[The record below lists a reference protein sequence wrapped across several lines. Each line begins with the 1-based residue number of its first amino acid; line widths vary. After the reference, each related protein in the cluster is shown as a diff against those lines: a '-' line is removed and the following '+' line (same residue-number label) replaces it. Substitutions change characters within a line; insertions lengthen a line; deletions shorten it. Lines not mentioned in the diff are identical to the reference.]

1 MNLGKLKSARMS
13 RMPEKTKNKVSGVM
27 LYAKTPGITSF
38 SSLWSIKHAL
48 KTEKVGHT
56 GTLDSFAEGLLVV
69 LSGNLTHLV
78 PHITSFTKTYQAVVC
93 FGKETDTLDPTGDV
107 VKTGAAVSKE
117 QVEVALKKFTGAV
130 LQVPP
135 VYSALH
141 VDGKRASD
149 LVRGGNEIHL
159 ESRQVFVYKNELLDF
174 KEPSEND
181 ACSYALLEIVCS
193 KGTYIRALARDI
205 AYSLGTCAHLCA
217 LRRTKVGPFELKDAA
232 CFGELKEFSIENGI
246 QNAFYFQ
253 KEKEKIHLPFEQK
266 IKKSR
271 EDSAEKIQD
280 IRNHFLLFSQKL
292 ASLCG
297 FSCDILKPEFEKSYL
312 NGRPLSQKMF
322 DIAICGNVE
331 DEIAVFYS
339 SGAFAGIICK
349 NKDAKLSYGFV
360 VPPEKKEFKVFSW
373 NEFCSLNFP
382 VEWKS
387 KGCALTIGSFEAI
400 HAGHVALIKTA
411 VSQKNFVSG
420 IITFSSQIKNEGT
433 GLIFTLEQRLE
444 FFKDLGLDFAV
455 VIDFTQDFSKIEG
468 ADFIETLISVC
479 GMKFLVEGSDFKCGY
494 KGLLNMEELEKI
506 SQKKNFELC
515 RQDYVFFEDEKISSS
530 RVKKEILAGN
540 FICAQKMLLRPFVLD
555 VRGISFK
562 EKSVGSENSI
572 FEFRN
577 EKNQVLPKN
586 GIYKV
591 AALDS
596 DGNIFHTTLEI
607 ENENLRIALPT
618 SGFAEKTAEIKF
630 C

>member
-1 MNLGKLKSARMS
+1 
-13 RMPEKTKNKVSGVM
+13 MPEKTKNKVSGVM

-107 VKTGAAVSKE
+107 VKTGVAASKE
-117 QVEVALKKFTGAV
+117 QIEVALKKFTGAV

-149 LVRGGNEIHL
+149 LVRGGNEIRL
-159 ESRQVFVYKNELLDF
+159 ESRQVFIYKNELLDF

-205 AYSLGTCAHLCA
+205 ASSLGTCAHLCA
-217 LRRTKVGPFELKDAA
+217 LRRTKVGSFELKDAA
-232 CFGELKEFSIENGI
+232 CFCELKEFSIENGI
-246 QNAFYFQ
+246 QNAIYFQ

-266 IKKSR
+266 IKKRR

-322 DIAICGNVE
+322 DIASCGNVE
-331 DEIAVFYS
+331 NEIAVFYS
-339 SGAFAGIICK
+339 SGNFAGIICK
-349 NKDAKLSYGFV
+349 NKDSRLSYGFV

-382 VEWKS
+382 IEWKS
-387 KGCALTIGSFEAI
+387 KGCALTVGSFEAV

-411 VSQKNFVSG
+411 VAQKNFVSG
-420 IITFSSQIKNEGT
+420 IITFSSQIKNDGT
-433 GLIFTLEQRLE
+433 GSIFTLEQRLE
-444 FFKDLGLDFAV
+444 FFKELGLDFAV

-468 ADFIETLISVC
+468 DDFIETLISVC

-506 SQKKNFELC
+506 SQKKNFQLC
-515 RQDYVFFEDEKISSS
+515 KQDYVFF
-530 RVKKEILAGN
+530 
-540 FICAQKMLLRPFVLD
+540 
-555 VRGISFK
+555 
-562 EKSVGSENSI
+562 
-572 FEFRN
+572 
-577 EKNQVLPKN
+577 
-586 GIYKV
+586 
-591 AALDS
+591 
-596 DGNIFHTTLEI
+596 
-607 ENENLRIALPT
+607 
-618 SGFAEKTAEIKF
+618 
-630 C
+630 

>member
-1 MNLGKLKSARMS
+1 
-13 RMPEKTKNKVSGVM
+13 MPEKTKNKVSGVM

-117 QVEVALKKFTGAV
+117 QIEVALKKFTGAV

-174 KEPSEND
+174 KESSEND

-253 KEKEKIHLPFEQK
+253 NEKEKIHLPFEQK

-271 EDSAEKIQD
+271 EDSA
-280 IRNHFLLFSQKL
+280 
-292 ASLCG
+292 
-297 FSCDILKPEFEKSYL
+297 
-312 NGRPLSQKMF
+312 
-322 DIAICGNVE
+322 
-331 DEIAVFYS
+331 
-339 SGAFAGIICK
+339 
-349 NKDAKLSYGFV
+349 
-360 VPPEKKEFKVFSW
+360 
-373 NEFCSLNFP
+373 
-382 VEWKS
+382 
-387 KGCALTIGSFEAI
+387 
-400 HAGHVALIKTA
+400 
-411 VSQKNFVSG
+411 
-420 IITFSSQIKNEGT
+420 
-433 GLIFTLEQRLE
+433 
-444 FFKDLGLDFAV
+444 
-455 VIDFTQDFSKIEG
+455 
-468 ADFIETLISVC
+468 
-479 GMKFLVEGSDFKCGY
+479 
-494 KGLLNMEELEKI
+494 
-506 SQKKNFELC
+506 
-515 RQDYVFFEDEKISSS
+515 
-530 RVKKEILAGN
+530 
-540 FICAQKMLLRPFVLD
+540 
-555 VRGISFK
+555 
-562 EKSVGSENSI
+562 
-572 FEFRN
+572 
-577 EKNQVLPKN
+577 
-586 GIYKV
+586 
-591 AALDS
+591 
-596 DGNIFHTTLEI
+596 
-607 ENENLRIALPT
+607 
-618 SGFAEKTAEIKF
+618 
-630 C
+630 

>member
-1 MNLGKLKSARMS
+1 
-13 RMPEKTKNKVSGVM
+13 MPEKTKNKVSGVM

-117 QVEVALKKFTGAV
+117 QIEVALKKFTGAV

-331 DEIAVFYS
+331 DE
-339 SGAFAGIICK
+339 
-349 NKDAKLSYGFV
+349 
-360 VPPEKKEFKVFSW
+360 FKVFSW

-506 SQKKNFELC
+506 SQEKNFELC

-540 FICAQKMLLRPFVLD
+540 FICAQKMLLRPFALD

-618 SGFAEKTAEIKF
+618 SGIAEKTAEIKF